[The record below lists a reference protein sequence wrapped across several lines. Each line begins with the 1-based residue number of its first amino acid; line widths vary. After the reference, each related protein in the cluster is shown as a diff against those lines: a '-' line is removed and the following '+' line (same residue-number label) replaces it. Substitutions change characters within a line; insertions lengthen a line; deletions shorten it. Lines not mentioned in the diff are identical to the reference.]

1 MDPLNP
7 PAVYGEVV
15 AGRQAA
21 SETLRQRIRFLA
33 SDLTRNTFDI
43 AEAFLQAQETGCYHD
58 WGFASL
64 GEYAVAELGIKSRKA
79 QYLARIVKVC
89 REVGVARADYE
100 QVPITSL
107 REITTLDPASKYYNP
122 ETKVWEPME
131 DHIVRLLAEGPELS
145 TVEVE
150 DAVNQLKGMTGD
162 NAMVIRRYK
171 VTQSSWDNVIM
182 RCFEAVRKLLGSKGR
197 DGTGAAVEYPD
208 GTVIETLCAEWNADP
223 RNFLEETNESQIETP
238 MEEQP

>member
-1 MDPLNP
+1 
-7 PAVYGEVV
+7 
-15 AGRQAA
+15 
-21 SETLRQRIRFLA
+21 
-33 SDLTRNTFDI
+33 
-43 AEAFLQAQETGCYHD
+43 
-58 WGFASL
+58 
-64 GEYAVAELGIKSRKA
+64 
-79 QYLARIVKVC
+79 
-89 REVGVARADYE
+89 
-100 QVPITSL
+100 
-107 REITTLDPASKYYNP
+107 
-122 ETKVWEPME
+122 ME